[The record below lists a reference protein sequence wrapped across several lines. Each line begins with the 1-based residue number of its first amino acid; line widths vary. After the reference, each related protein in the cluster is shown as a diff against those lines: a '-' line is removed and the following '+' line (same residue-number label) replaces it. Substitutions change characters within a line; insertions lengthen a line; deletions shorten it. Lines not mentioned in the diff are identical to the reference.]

1 MYKMKKIIAIL
12 LLFLSIGNYAQTP
25 EALFSEANTFYK
37 VEDYNRA
44 LGVYLAL
51 EEKGLESSELYF
63 NLGNCYYKLNKVAP
77 AIYYYEKALKVDPT
91 NEDALH
97 NLTFAKRMT
106 LDVIEELPKTIFQRF
121 STNVIQ
127 KLPFDTWALIAVIAS
142 FLASVLFLLYHF
154 SGSSKMKLLYFN
166 TTIFAVFV
174 MLVSVF
180 FAFHNYDTVQKNRG
194 AIIFAAKAEI
204 TNAPTASSEVVFSL
218 HEGTKVIILDELDN
232 WKKIKI
238 ADGKT
243 GWIYTDNLK
252 EI

>member
-1 MYKMKKIIAIL
+1 MKKFAAIIL
-12 LLFLSIGNYAQTP
+12 LFVSFVSNSQSADELFKEG
-25 EALFSEANTFYK
+25 NTFYK

-44 LGVYLAL
+44 MGVYLAI
-51 EEKGLESSELYF
+51 EEKGLESSDLYY

-77 AIYYYEKALKVDPT
+77 AIYYYEKALKLDPA

-106 LDVIEELPKTIFQRF
+106 LDVIEDLPKTFFQRF
-121 STNVIQ
+121 SENVIQ
-127 KLPFDTWALIAVIAS
+127 KYAFDTWALIAVIAS
-142 FLASVLFLLYHF
+142 FLASLLFLLYHF
-154 SGSSKMKLLYFN
+154 SGSSKMKLLFFN
-166 TTIFAVFV
+166 TTIFSVFV

-180 FAFHNYDTVQKNRG
+180 FAYDNYDTVQKNRT
-194 AIIFAAKAEI
+194 AIIFVTKTEVK
-204 TNAPTASSEVVFSL
+204 NAPTTSSEEVFEL

-238 ADGKT
+238 ADGKV
-243 GWIYTDNLK
+243 GWIYQDDLK

>member
-1 MYKMKKIIAIL
+1 MKKFVTII
-12 LLFLSIGNYAQTP
+12 LLFLNLGSQAQP
-25 EALFSEANTFYK
+25 PNELFSEANTFYK

-51 EEKGLESSELYF
+51 EEKGLVSSDLYF

-77 AIYYYEKALKVDPT
+77 AIYYYEKALKANPV
-91 NEDALH
+91 NEDAQH

-106 LDVIEELPKTIFQRF
+106 LDVIEDLPKTFLQRF
-121 STNVIQ
+121 SENVIQ
-127 KLPFDTWALIAVIAS
+127 KLSFDIWALIAVSAS
-142 FLASVLFLLYHF
+142 FLTSILFLLYYF

-180 FAFHNYDTVQKNRG
+180 FAFDNYDTVKKNRT
-194 AIIFAAKAEI
+194 AIIFATKAEI
-204 TNAPTASSEVVFSL
+204 KNAPTVNSEKVFEL
-218 HEGTKVIILDELDN
+218 HEGTKVVILDELDN

-238 ADGKT
+238 ADGKI
-243 GWIYTDNLK
+243 GWIYMDNLK

>member
-1 MYKMKKIIAIL
+1 MKKFIAIL
-12 LLFLSIGNYAQTP
+12 LLFLSLGNYSQTP
-25 EALFSEANTFYK
+25 EALFTEANTFYK
-37 VEDYNRA
+37 VEDFNRA

-51 EEKGLESSELYF
+51 EEKGLESTDLYY

-77 AIYYYEKALKVDPT
+77 AIYYYEKALKIDPT

-121 STNVIQ
+121 SENVIQ
-127 KLPFDTWALIAVIAS
+127 KLPYDSWALIGVIAS
-142 FLASVLFLLYHF
+142 FLASLLFLLYHF
-154 SGSSKMKLLYFN
+154 SGSTKLKLLFFN

-180 FAFHNYDTVQKNRG
+180 FAFDNYDTVQKNRT
-194 AIIFAAKAEI
+194 AIIFATKVEI
-204 TNAPTASSEVVFSL
+204 KNAPTASSEDAFVL

-238 ADGKT
+238 ADGKI
-243 GWIYTDNLK
+243 GWIYQDKLK

>member
-1 MYKMKKIIAIL
+1 MRKFATIIL
-12 LLFLSIGNYAQTP
+12 LFVSFVSNSQSANELFKEG
-25 EALFSEANTFYK
+25 NTFYK

-44 LGVYLAL
+44 MGVYLAI
-51 EEKGLESSELYF
+51 EEKGLESSDLYY

-77 AIYYYEKALKVDPT
+77 AIYYYEKALKLNPT
-91 NEDALH
+91 NEDAQH

-106 LDVIEELPKTIFQRF
+106 LDVIEDLPKTFLQRF
-121 STNVIQ
+121 SKNVIQ
-127 KLPFDTWALIAVIAS
+127 KYTFDTWALIAVIAS
-142 FLASVLFLLYHF
+142 FLASLLFLLYHF

-166 TTIFAVFV
+166 TTIFSVFV

-180 FAFHNYDTVQKNRG
+180 FAFDNYDSVQKNRT
-194 AIIFAAKAEI
+194 AIIFAAKTEI
-204 TNAPTASSEVVFSL
+204 KNAPTASSDEVFEL

-238 ADGKT
+238 ADGKV
-243 GWIYTDNLK
+243 GWINQDNLK

>member
-1 MYKMKKIIAIL
+1 MKKFVAII
-12 LLFLSIGNYAQTP
+12 LLFLSLGSYSQTP
-25 EALFSEANTFYK
+25 KELFSEGNTFYK
-37 VEDYNRA
+37 VEDYNRS
-44 LGVYLAL
+44 LNVYLAL
-51 EEKGLESSELYF
+51 EEKGLESSDLYF

-77 AIYYYEKALKVDPT
+77 AIYYYEKALKVNPA
-91 NEDALH
+91 NEDAQH

-106 LDVIEELPKTIFQRF
+106 LDVIQDLPKTFLQRF
-121 STNVIQ
+121 SENVIQ
-127 KLPFDTWALIAVIAS
+127 KLSFDTWALIAVITS
-142 FLASVLFLLYHF
+142 FLASILFLLYYF

-174 MLVSVF
+174 MLVSVY
-180 FAFHNYDTVQKNRG
+180 FAFDNYDTVQKNRT
-194 AIIFAAKAEI
+194 AIIFATKAEI
-204 TNAPTASSEVVFSL
+204 KNAPTNSSEEIFEL

-243 GWIYTDNLK
+243 GWIYQDKLK